1 MEGAFSMKAKIA
13 YEEKIRIVRD
23 YLSGKVGYSDSVKA
37 ASNSEATFRQ
47 WVAQYTAGGASALLP
62 ADRNK
67 SYPATLKERAVKEYL
82 SGKGSLE
89 SICLNYQIRSITQ
102 LRRWIKVYNAHGDF
116 NSVKHSG
123 GGSYM
128 RKTRSTTQ
136 KERIQIAE
144 ECIAS
149 GKNYGEMALKY
160 KVSYQQARATL

>member
-23 YLSGKVGYSDSVKA
+23 YLSGKLGYSDSVKA
-37 ASNSEATFRQ
+37 ANNSEATYRQ

-82 SGKGSLE
+82 SGKESLE

-102 LRRWIKVYNAHGDF
+102 LRR
-116 NSVKHSG
+116 
-123 GGSYM
+123 
-128 RKTRSTTQ
+128 
-136 KERIQIAE
+136 
-144 ECIAS
+144 
-149 GKNYGEMALKY
+149 
-160 KVSYQQARATL
+160 